1 MRTNKQRADG
11 VQKKV
16 HRKKRQR
23 RTVIFACLCAV
34 LTVFN
39 VWLFTP
45 YQEVQPDYTQYAQSE
60 YYAVIKKIGKAKYT
74 PPRYKN
80 NYDKFIKNASFGC
93 AKAMEDVTGSA
104 PNDMALYENAA
115 AKYEETTDNQVAGV
129 IEGDLLK
136 RSSEHLY
143 YLVRMQNS
151 YKLRCYS
158 IAGNDTALLSETAI
172 QPDENA
178 SFTGEVETYLSLDC
192 KTLTVVSGG
201 YKISKNVKVYERSYT
216 VVIALD
222 VSDPT
227 AVAELGRTYFSG
239 AYNTSR
245 MVNGK
250 MLLVN
255 NFYVGYQPDYD
266 KEETFLPQYGR
277 FDAMESVAAEDIYA
291 PDILT
296 NTAYTAVYTI
306 EERTLE
312 TLDSIAFLSYSDQV
326 FVSSESL
333 YITRQYT
340 KTEEL
345 SDDSVQRTVATEIT
359 RVSYAGEGLEHKGA
373 GEVLGSVKNQ
383 YCMDEYN
390 GVLRVAATYQSNV
403 QKERQRGLTASM
415 ELFSS
420 ERNASLYCLDIQ
432 NMQTVGKIEKFAP
445 AGEDVQSA
453 RFKGNIGYICTA
465 EVVMLTDPVYAF
477 DLSDPTNIVYKD
489 TGTIEGYSSSL
500 VDFGDGYCLGVGYG
514 GTGNLKIEVY
524 AQTATAVQSVCSY
537 ESKGSFSEDYKSYY
551 INREY
556 GFIGLGVD
564 DEYLL
569 LHFNGMELV
578 PIIRAVVPGYNEYK
592 RAALIDGYFYIFTT
606 EESLSQTAKG
616 LTVVKLAV

>member
-1 MRTNKQRADG
+1 MRTNKQRVDG

-16 HRKKRQR
+16 RRKKRQR
-23 RTVIFACLCAV
+23 RAVVFTCLCAV
-34 LTVFN
+34 LTIFN
-39 VWLFTP
+39 VWLFAP

-80 NYDKFIKNASFGC
+80 NYQKFIKNASFGC
-93 AKAMEDVTGSA
+93 AKAMDAEGNVR
-104 PNDMALYENAA
+104 NDMVLYENAA
-115 AKYEETTDNQVAGV
+115 ESKYEETTDNQVAGV

-143 YLVRMQNS
+143 YLVKQNDE
-151 YKLRCYS
+151 YILRCYS
-158 IAGNDTALLSETAI
+158 IAGNDTALLSETVI

-178 SFTGEVETYLSLDC
+178 SFTGEVEAYLSLDC
-192 KTLTVVSGG
+192 KTLTVISGG
-201 YKISKNVKVYERSYT
+201 YKISKNAYEGSHT
-216 VVIALD
+216 VVMALD

-227 AVAELGRTYFSG
+227 AVAELARMYFSG
-239 AYNTSR
+239 YYNTSR
-245 MVNGK
+245 MANGK

-277 FDAMESVAAEDIYA
+277 FDAMESVVAEDIYA

-312 TLDSIAFLSYSDQV
+312 TLDSIAFLSYSQEV
-326 FVSSESL
+326 FVSAENL
-333 YITRQYT
+333 FITRQYT
-340 KTEEL
+340 KTNALFETREERL
-345 SDDSVQRTVATEIT
+345 TATEIT
-359 RVSYAGEGLEHKGA
+359 RVSYTGEALEYKGA

-390 GVLRVAATYQSNV
+390 GVLRVATSYTATVYE
-403 QKERQRGLTASM
+403 ERQNNLTASFYFVSR
-415 ELFSS
+415 EV
-420 ERNASLYCLDIQ
+420 NACLYCLDIQ
-432 NMQTVGKIEKFAP
+432 NMQIVGKMEKFAP
-445 AGEDVQSA
+445 MGEDVQSA

-465 EVVMLTDPVYAF
+465 EIVMLTDPVYAF

-524 AQTATAVQSVCSY
+524 AQTESSVSPICAY
-537 ESKGSFSEDYKSYY
+537 ESKESFSEDYKSYY
-551 INREY
+551 INREH
-556 GFIGLGVD
+556 GLIGLGVND
-564 DEYLL
+564 GYLL
-569 LHFNGMELV
+569 LHFNGTKIV
-578 PIIRAVVPGYNEYK
+578 PVLRAVAPGDNAYK
-592 RAALIDGYFYIFTT
+592 RAVLIDGFFYILTT
-606 EESLSQTAKG
+606 GDSLSQTATG
-616 LTVVKLAV
+616 VSVIPLIF